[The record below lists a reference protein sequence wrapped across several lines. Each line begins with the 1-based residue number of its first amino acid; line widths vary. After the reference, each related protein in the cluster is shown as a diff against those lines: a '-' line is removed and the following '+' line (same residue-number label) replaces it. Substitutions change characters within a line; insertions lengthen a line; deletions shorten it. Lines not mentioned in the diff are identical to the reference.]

1 MKAIAVSVWIFI
13 NLVFF
18 GMCGY
23 IYLLWSQYW
32 HYISK
37 HQQHSND
44 LVRKSDNR
52 PLVDYFQDTI
62 QLDEHIEHL
71 PQDINWG
78 HQKTTP
84 VIVRRKSKPRFTK
97 IRFTDPPSAALPCGP
112 QCNSSN
118 KLTAFKNQL
127 IVRLRRVLHEESN
140 VFKSRADNPYSVSY
154 SGRRG
159 VSAGTSPQ
167 KLVCDLYRSLPRV
180 HTITGQSKAFAGT
193 ELGRAIPPAPL
204 FAVNERYNNCAI
216 ITNAAS
222 FIGSKLGP
230 LIDSHDLVL
239 RFNHAPTAGYEADVG
254 SKTSIRILNSQV
266 VSKPQFHFLDSEM
279 YQGLRLLAWDPS
291 NYTSSLYQW
300 RQKPDFD
307 VFSPYMTHRQLYP
320 ETPLYMVD
328 PRDLWRLWDFLQA
341 RTPAR
346 IRRNPP
352 SSGFLG
358 LALLLPH
365 CSYVNLF
372 EYVPSMRLTK
382 RCHYFDD
389 NEDASCTFGVWHP
402 LAAEKL
408 LALSLNTA
416 PDKTVFQTGY
426 ITVPGYQTWGC

>member
-32 HYISK
+32 HYISR
-37 HQQHSND
+37 HQQHSDNLG

-62 QLDEHIEHL
+62 QLDERIEHL
-71 PQDINWG
+71 PQDLNWG

-97 IRFTDPPSAALPCGP
+97 VRFTDPPSAAIPCGP

-167 KLVCDLYRSLPRV
+167 KLVCDLYRSLPHVR
-180 HTITGQSKAFAGT
+180 TITGQTKPFAGT
-193 ELGRAIPPAPL
+193 ELGQAIPSAPL
-204 FAVNERYNNCAI
+204 FATNERYNNCAI

-222 FIGSKLGP
+222 FIGSNLGP
-230 LIDSHDLVL
+230 LIEETEDIDTICIMEEYRNGNSTSLSIQTLLEIDTHFWENQIVCCWKKQNKRKHRAPLNEEKKGDIINKLKENCSNNSPLSTTPNKTGVNISIFGESHAKSHDEGYGHPK
-239 RFNHAPTAGYEADVG
+239 NH
-254 SKTSIRILNSQV
+254 
-266 VSKPQFHFLDSEM
+266 LD
-279 YQGLRLLAWDPS
+279 
-291 NYTSSLYQW
+291 
-300 RQKPDFD
+300 
-307 VFSPYMTHRQLYP
+307 
-320 ETPLYMVD
+320 
-328 PRDLWRLWDFLQA
+328 
-341 RTPAR
+341 
-346 IRRNPP
+346 
-352 SSGFLG
+352 
-358 LALLLPH
+358 
-365 CSYVNLF
+365 
-372 EYVPSMRLTK
+372 
-382 RCHYFDD
+382 
-389 NEDASCTFGVWHP
+389 CTEPGE
-402 LAAEKL
+402 L
-408 LALSLNTA
+408 
-416 PDKTVFQTGY
+416 KTVL
-426 ITVPGYQTWGC
+426 